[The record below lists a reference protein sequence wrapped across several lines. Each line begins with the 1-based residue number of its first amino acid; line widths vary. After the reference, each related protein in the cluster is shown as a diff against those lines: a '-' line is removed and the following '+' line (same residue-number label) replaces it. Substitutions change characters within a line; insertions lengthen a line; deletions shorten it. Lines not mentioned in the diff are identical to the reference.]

1 MDDNFPTTVLEALAC
16 GIPVVGFGIGGIPE
30 QVTEDCGIMVKP
42 KDTEALGGALE
53 KLLNNEELRRKF
65 SENCRKRVLQN
76 YTIEKFTDNYKKVYN
91 KALRRLNQ

>member
-1 MDDNFPTTVLEALAC
+1 MSS
-16 GIPVVGFGIGGIPE
+16 GILVVGFDVGGIPE

-42 KDTEALGGALE
+42 KDTEALGRALE
-53 KLLNNEELRRKF
+53 KLLNDEKMRREF

-76 YTIEKFTDNYKKVYN
+76 YIIEKFTDNYIKVYN